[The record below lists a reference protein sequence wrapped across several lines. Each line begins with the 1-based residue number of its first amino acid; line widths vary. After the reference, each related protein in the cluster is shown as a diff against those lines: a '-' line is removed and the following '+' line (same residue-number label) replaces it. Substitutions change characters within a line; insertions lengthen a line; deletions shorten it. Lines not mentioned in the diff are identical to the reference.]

1 MDYIERWGCG
11 IQKICDAWR
20 ALGTDLPGYEVLG
33 NGIHLCFKA
42 LKSALIDKSDAPTDN
57 DSASE
62 RTMVLR
68 LIEIL
73 REEPDISQKPLGERL
88 GTTRRIVQKYTNMLK
103 DSGCIVRIGG
113 KRYGRR
119 QINE

>member
-1 MDYIERWGCG
+1 MHR
-11 IQKICDAWR
+11 
-20 ALGTDLPGYEVLG
+20 
-33 NGIHLCFKA
+33 
-42 LKSALIDKSDAPTDN
+42 STDN
-57 DSASE
+57 DSALK
-62 RTMVLR
+62 RTMALR

-88 GTTRRIVQKYTNMLK
+88 GTTRRIVQKYTNTLK
-103 DSGCIVRIGG
+103 DSGCIARIGG